1 MRHLEERE
9 TLSLEWDKQDKVY
22 CGEFPWLE
30 GTPWFLKINKPI
42 SICGCSRFSLCLN
55 CRLGPVGGFH
65 LLIGSACLLSAPQP
79 RERPRRL
86 VVNMGLSARAESKV
100 RKMEMIKHLGRGLTR
115 SV

>member
-1 MRHLEERE
+1 MVFK
-9 TLSLEWDKQDKVY
+9 DKLTNFDL
-22 CGEFPWLE
+22 WLFQIL
-30 GTPWFLKINKPI
+30 TVSQL
-42 SICGCSRFSLCLN
+42 

-65 LLIGSACLLSAPQP
+65 LLIWSACLLSAPQP

-86 VVNMGLSARAESKV
+86 AVSMGLSARAESNV

>member
-55 CRLGPVGGFH
+55 CVGWG
-65 LLIGSACLLSAPQP
+65 LWEGSISSSGVPAFSQPLSP
-79 RERPRRL
+79 
-86 VVNMGLSARAESKV
+86 
-100 RKMEMIKHLGRGLTR
+100 GRGPEGLW
-115 SV
+115 